1 METIVKKPSWEPQR
15 TESATMQI
23 LRKYFE
29 VAAGLKGLS
38 AKFKVTFHAK
48 IPIYTLPLKP

>member
-29 VAAGLKGLS
+29 IAAGLKGLS
-38 AKFKVTFHAK
+38 E
-48 IPIYTLPLKP
+48 